1 MSAVSYEVF
10 LPEVMPFVHDVPE
23 IVAVQAIRN
32 ACIEFCE
39 ETHYLQEIL
48 DPITG
53 VENEGLYQLDAND
66 STNYKVVEIMQAYY
80 GDQLL
85 IPKSQEQLN
94 QIYRT
99 SNWEN
104 LKGNPYYYFRTRAS
118 EMRLVTK
125 PIKTEANKLSV
136 KAAVAPKRSS
146 TTVDDEL
153 FERFLEQIS
162 FGARARLY
170 NTPNQPYYDPKTAM
184 EYTKRFNDVMA
195 EVRTR
200 VYKGLTRTAVNIE
213 YQRFV

>member
-1 MSAVSYEVF
+1 MTAVSYEVF
-10 LPEVMPFVHDVPE
+10 LPEVMPYVHDVPE

-39 ETHYLQEIL
+39 KTHYLQENL

-53 VENEGLYQLDAND
+53 LKDIGNYDLDAND
-66 STNYKVVEIMQAYY
+66 NNYKVVEIMQAYY

-85 IPKSQEQLN
+85 IPKAQEELN

-104 LKGNPYYYFRTRAS
+104 LSGNPYYYYRPRS
-118 EMRLVTK
+118 GEIRLVTK
-125 PIKTEANKLSV
+125 PIITETNKLNI
-136 KAAVAPKRSS
+136 KAAIAPKRSS
-146 TTVDDEL
+146 TTIDDEM
-153 FERFLEQIS
+153 FERFLEYIS

-170 NTPNQPYYDPKTAM
+170 NTPNQPYFDAKTSM
-184 EYTKRFNDVMA
+184 EYTKRFYDAIA

-200 VYKGLTRTAVNIE
+200 VYKGLTRTAVNVE
-213 YQRFV
+213 FQRFV

>member
-1 MSAVSYEVF
+1 MTAVSYEVF
-10 LPEVMPFVHDVPE
+10 LPEVLPYVHDVPE
-23 IVAVQAIRN
+23 VVAVQAIRN

-39 ETHYLQEIL
+39 ETHYLQENL

-53 VENEGLYQLDAND
+53 LINIGLYDLDAND
-66 STNYKVVEIMQAYY
+66 SNYKVVEIMQAYY

-104 LKGNPYYYFRTRAS
+104 LSGNPYYYFRTRAS
-118 EMRLVTK
+118 EIRLVTK
-125 PIKTEANKLSV
+125 PIVTEANKLNV
-136 KAAVAPKRSS
+136 KAAIAPKRAS

-153 FERFLEQIS
+153 FERFLEYIS
-162 FGARARLY
+162 YGARARLY
-170 NTPNQPYYDPKTAM
+170 NTPNQPYYDPKTSM
-184 EYTKRFNDVMA
+184 EYTKRFYDA
-195 EVRTR
+195 IGEVRTR

>member
-1 MSAVSYEVF
+1 MSAVSYELF
-10 LPEVMPFVHDVPE
+10 LPEVMPYVHDVPE

-39 ETHYLQEIL
+39 KTHYLQENL

-53 VENEGLYQLDAND
+53 INGVGLYDLDAND
-66 STNYKVVEIMQAYY
+66 SNYKVVEIMQAYY

-85 IPKSQEQLN
+85 IPKAQEELN

-104 LKGNPYYYFRTRAS
+104 LSGNPYYYFRTRES
-118 EMRLVTK
+118 EIRLVTK
-125 PIKTEANKLSV
+125 PILTEANKLNV
-136 KAAVAPKRSS
+136 KAAIAPKRAS
-146 TTVDDEL
+146 TTVDDEMY
-153 FERFLEQIS
+153 ERFLEYIS

-170 NTPNQPYYDPKTAM
+170 NTPNQPYYDSKTSM
-184 EYTKRFNDVMA
+184 EYTKRFYDAIA

-200 VYKGLTRTAVNIE
+200 VYKGLTRTAVNVE
-213 YQRFV
+213 FQRFV